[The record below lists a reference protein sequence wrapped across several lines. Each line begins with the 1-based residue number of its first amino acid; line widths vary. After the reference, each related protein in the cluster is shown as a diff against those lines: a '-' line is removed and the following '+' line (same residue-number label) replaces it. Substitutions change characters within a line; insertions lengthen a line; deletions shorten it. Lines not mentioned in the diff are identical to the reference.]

1 MIYSCFDL
9 KEIIKKWDKNTF
21 FLWPLSTSLES
32 KDSLLSCLGI
42 IHPPVICNLNFS
54 WSLRK
59 NTYGKST
66 QSAWGNMNLKLCV
79 IWPSVMLQPTS
90 VPSATVHK
98 NKKWEMNKGHRK
110 RATNWNITNL
120 LWINKC
126 HTVWCNTVFIMW
138 LNTHH
143 NRFIIL
149 LILNVDFSSTLQY
162 QIYICS
168 RCSW

>member
-1 MIYSCFDL
+1 MGQKYL
-9 KEIIKKWDKNTF
+9 F
-21 FLWPLSTSLES
+21 FCDPWVLPWSQKILFCLAWELFTLQLFAIWTSA
-32 KDSLLSCLGI
+32 G
-42 IHPPVICNLNFS
+42 H
-54 WSLRK
+54 WGK